1 MVHEITRTALKDLL
15 IEGNLKPYSTL
26 DELDKFELRD
36 DARWLVVTGS
46 VEFPD
51 YHGCTYLDVR
61 VYCCSNN
68 EEFAVW
74 LAERDAAWYLEH
86 PGICV
91 REFEVWH
98 VVDDDAAVGA
108 FRMDRAV
115 SDAQPLHYVK
125 IRKSAFSGYITLL
138 TSNTHLVEEIWDRY
152 NEDWSLFTG
161 YSTEYDLEYLVIPKR
176 LWNECGQTVEG
187 LLA

>member
-1 MVHEITRTALKDLL
+1 MLVHEITRTALEGLL
-15 IEGNLKPYSTL
+15 IEGNLRPYSTL

-36 DARWLVVTGS
+36 DVRWLVVTGS
-46 VEFPD
+46 VEFPAF
-51 YHGCTYLDVR
+51 HGCTYSDVE

-86 PGICV
+86 PEICV

-115 SDAQPLHYVK
+115 SDAQPLHDELN
-125 IRKSAFSGYITLL
+125 RKPYHLLINFPETITH
-138 TSNTHLVEEIWDRY
+138 NGEHLVRCGDTWMDEIDSISMY
-152 NEDWSLFTG
+152 SNALAHSAASLL
-161 YSTEYDLEYLVIPKR
+161 DLEVCY
-176 LWNECGQTVEG
+176 
-187 LLA
+187 